1 LEEPLNAERK
11 AMSTSVTE
19 NPPRP
24 VTARRAFS
32 LPEVAFL
39 TGVPLLW
46 AILLL
51 FHPTGD
57 GDEYYPIVKDDI
69 TAWMTVHIGMMLFIP
84 LMAGV
89 VFLLLRGVTG
99 PAALVSRIALAPFVV
114 FYGAYETL
122 VGLGSG
128 ILASEVNALPEAETA
143 TGAKLI
149 QEFNESKLLADPGVL
164 NSIGTVAL
172 VVAAVAAGIALYRRA
187 GAPLA
192 VPILLGLSAPLVAT
206 HPPPYGPIGL
216 VLFMAAV
223 LVAVRA
229 RAPAHAPALAPQP
242 GPA

>member
-1 LEEPLNAERK
+1 
-11 AMSTSVTE
+11 MSTSVTE

-24 VTARRAFS
+24 VAARRAFS

-39 TGVPLLW
+39 IGVPLLW

-57 GDEYYPIVKDDI
+57 GDEYYPIVKDDV

-89 VFLLLRGVTG
+89 VFLLLRGLKG

-128 ILASEVNALPEAETA
+128 ILANEVNALPEAERA
-143 TGAKLI
+143 TGAQLI
-149 QEFNESKLLADPGVL
+149 QDFNESKLLADPGVL

-187 GAPLA
+187 GAPIA
-192 VPILLGLSAPLVAT
+192 VPVLFALSAPLVAT
-206 HPPPYGPIGL
+206 HPPPFGPIGL
-216 VLFMAAV
+216 VLFAAAA
-223 LVAVRA
+223 LVALRA
-229 RAPAHAPALAPQP
+229 RSPARAAALAPQP

>member
-1 LEEPLNAERK
+1 
-11 AMSTSVTE
+11 MSTPVTE
-19 NPPRP
+19 TPPGSVP
-24 VTARRAFS
+24 ARRAFS
-32 LPEVAFL
+32 PPEVVFL
-39 TGVPLLW
+39 IGVPLLW

-57 GDEYYPIVKDDI
+57 GDYYPIVKDDV

-84 LMAGV
+84 LLAGV
-89 VFLLLRGVTG
+89 VFLLLRRVTG

-128 ILASEVNALPEAETA
+128 ILADEVNALPEAERA
-143 TGAKLI
+143 TGAQLI
-149 QEFNESKLLADPGVL
+149 QDFNESKLLADPGVL

-187 GAPLA
+187 GAPIA
-192 VPILLGLSAPLVAT
+192 VPILLGLSAPLVAM

-216 VLFMAAV
+216 VLFTAAV
-223 LVAVRA
+223 LVALRARLPA
-229 RAPAHAPALAPQP
+229 RAPALTPQP

>member
-1 LEEPLNAERK
+1 
-11 AMSTSVTE
+11 MSTSVTE

-32 LPEVAFL
+32 LPDVAFL
-39 TGVPLLW
+39 IGVPLLW

-57 GDEYYPIVKDDI
+57 GDEYYPIVKDDL

-89 VFLLLRGVTG
+89 VFLLLRGVRG

-128 ILASEVNALPEAETA
+128 ILANEVNALPEAERA
-143 TGAKLI
+143 TGAQLI
-149 QEFNESKLLADPGVL
+149 QNFNESKLLADPGVL

-187 GAPLA
+187 GAPIA
-192 VPILLGLSAPLVAT
+192 VPILLGLSAPLVAI

-216 VLFMAAV
+216 VLFVAAV
-223 LVAVRA
+223 LVALRA
-229 RAPAHAPALAPQP
+229 RSTARAPALAPQP

>member
-1 LEEPLNAERK
+1 MRTP
-11 AMSTSVTE
+11 VTE
-19 NPPRP
+19 NPSGSVP
-24 VTARRAFS
+24 ARRAFT

-39 TGVPLLW
+39 IGVPLLW
-46 AILLL
+46 ALLLL

-57 GDEYYPIVKDDI
+57 GDEYYPIVKDDV

-89 VFLLLRGVTG
+89 LFLLLRGVIG

-128 ILASEVNALPEAETA
+128 ILANEVNALPEAETA

-149 QEFNESKLLADPGVL
+149 QGFNESALLADPGVL
-164 NSIGTVAL
+164 NSVGTLSL

-187 GAPLA
+187 GASLA
-192 VPILLGLSAPLVAT
+192 VPILLGLSAPLIAM
-206 HPPPYGPIGL
+206 HPPPFGPIGL

-223 LVAVRA
+223 LVALRA
-229 RAPAHAPALAPQP
+229 RSPARAPALAPQP